1 MVPPSSV
8 KITRVPTYSSHSTR
22 HAISDTGLSPTMAG
36 LSRPFSYDTTRYKC
50 WALPRSLA
58 TTKGISVD
66 FFSCRY
72 LDVSVPRVRLP
83 RPMDSVKGYWLA
95 PVGFPIRTSPDQSL
109 VADSPK
115 LFAGS
120 NVLHRLQLPRHPPYA
135 LIRLTIYRNNRPGA
149 QPQILFNRCCAA
161 TCHHS
166 TSTPDMRST
175 RNSCVYLTHSLR
187 RSRKLP
193 PPQSRYH
200 TSTLLKNLPGAKP
213 RLQQPAA
220 PRPDARVWTLPYPR
234 HQRTGSCS
242 GLRARYAFAIDTPQ
256 PAATAVGGA
265 ERDRTADLLRA
276 RQALSQL
283 SYSPGTSSGLAR
295 TSRARNTDR
304 ITHPP
309 LVPLASCTW
318 WVWVDSN
325 HRPHPYQ
332 GCALTT

>member
-1 MVPPSSV
+1 M
-8 KITRVPTYSSHSTR
+8 
-22 HAISDTGLSPTMAG
+22 
-36 LSRPFSYDTTRYKC
+36 
-50 WALPRSLA
+50 
-58 TTKGISVD
+58 
-66 FFSCRY
+66 
-72 LDVSVPRVRLP
+72 
-83 RPMDSVKGYWLA
+83 GYWLA

-161 TCHHS
+161 TCHRS

-220 PRPDARVWTLPYPR
+220 PRPDARVWTLSYPR
-234 HQRTGSCS
+234 HQRTEILPQIVCVRPAPRYRHTHHLRRRLVELSGIEPLTSCVQ
-242 GLRARYAFAIDTPQ
+242 GRR
-256 PAATAVGGA
+256 
-265 ERDRTADLLRA
+265 
-276 RQALSQL
+276 
-283 SYSPGTSSGLAR
+283 SPS
-295 TSRARNTDR
+295 
-304 ITHPP
+304 
-309 LVPLASCTW
+309 
-318 WVWVDSN
+318 
-325 HRPHPYQ
+325 
-332 GCALTT
+332 